1 MLSLIAREI
10 RDNLVGVTL
19 PFIISAGTIGLMV
32 YAFFWDIGDGAFV
45 IPALLM
51 LLSFVAFCGLGAG
64 QMYGDRANRVSALL
78 ATLAATRNRIF
89 VARVIVGAVTVCA
102 ALVPVAL
109 AVVVLLNLHVVH
121 LEFHV
126 RTILEVSITAVLVGF
141 ACYCIG
147 LQVGWTTS
155 KARLFFGSILLTAV
169 VTSIIWAKGFGPWT
183 MLLLLLFIA
192 ATLVHAWHTF
202 TSTSL

>member
-19 PFIISAGTIGLMV
+19 PFIISAGTIGLMI
-32 YAFFWDIGDGAFV
+32 YAFFWDIGDGVFV
-45 IPALLM
+45 IPGLLM
-51 LLSFVAFCGLGAG
+51 LLSFIAFCGLGAG

-89 VARVIVGAVTVCA
+89 FARVVVGAVTVLA
-102 ALVPVAL
+102 ALVPVAV
-109 AVVVLLNLHVVH
+109 AVVFLLNLRLVH

-126 RTILEVSITAVLVGF
+126 RTILEVSVTTILVGF

-155 KARLFFGSILLTAV
+155 KARLLFGIVLWTAV
-169 VTSIIWAKGFGPWT
+169 VTSIVWAKGFGPWT